1 MSPSL
6 PTKPSRD
13 VICADALEW
22 LLQPGAVPAGA
33 VVLTGIP
40 DACEVKNFAP
50 SQEAWESWF
59 LRAAGLVLQ
68 ALPPHGVVI
77 FVQTDCRDA
86 VRGQISKFALVM
98 QAASEQVQPVK
109 LLWHRVVHFG
119 NVDENCHGCVKFS
132 HLICFK
138 KNLPSQGDAEVQQTA
153 IEGSMATN
161 ATNRNGNLEPVD
173 GLPDVLWRGLKPRGL
188 KNAARCF
195 GAHMTRTILN
205 WTVKQLGTHTVVD
218 PFCGAGTVLAVGN
231 ILGLHAVGVDISP
244 RRVKQAQALDG
255 EALLAYE
262 SEAMKAACTTVTAPS
277 DAVAPGVK
285 LSGRVHRQ
293 VLGRLKHNK
302 HRGSQA

>member
-1 MSPSL
+1 MFP
-6 PTKPSRD
+6 PPPAEPSRE
-13 VICADALEW
+13 VICADALQW
-22 LLQPGAVPAGA
+22 LLKPGALPVGA

-50 SQEAWESWF
+50 TQHAWEHWF
-59 LRAAGLVLQ
+59 LRAAALVLE

-98 QAASEQVQPVK
+98 QAAAEQAQSVK

-132 HLICFK
+132 HLICFRK
-138 KNLPSQGDAEVQQTA
+138 HPVLQGDADVEQPTSNGSNTA
-153 IEGSMATN
+153 N
-161 ATNRNGNLEPVD
+161 KKKLEPVH

-188 KNAARCF
+188 KNASRCF
-195 GAHMTRTILN
+195 GAHMTHTILQ
-205 WTVKQLGTHTVVD
+205 WTIRQLGTHTVVD

-231 ILGLHAVGVDISP
+231 VLGLHAVGVDISA
-244 RRVKQAQALDG
+244 RRVKQAQSLDG

-262 SEAMKAACTTVTAPS
+262 SEAVKAACTQNM
-277 DAVAPGVK
+277 APGNSAVPGMK
-285 LSGRVHRQ
+285 FSGRLQRQ
-293 VLGRLKHNK
+293 VLDRLKRSK
-302 HRGSQA
+302 HCGSQV